1 VAFYGKYIMPLTF
14 ENFLLSVAFS
24 DDGKHVVG
32 ASNDFALRI
41 WSLSTSRVLYALNG
55 HQVIN
60 TLATH

>member
-1 VAFYGKYIMPLTF
+1 MPLTF